1 MIEQNEISIN
11 FVFLHLHSQSVAS
24 RVNHGFQI
32 AQRVAMVYRA
42 ALHSGSEYIAILHTR
57 DPIKLLQ
64 NASNENCS
72 NRLLVMSDI
81 FTSIRMSDIEIADF
95 MAEQISRSIIKS
107 RFYTMQSSLLN
118 TFGQYTLWGYNLNK
132 EFHLFLDLCPNT
144 SQLGYCLLKYCD
156 VMKIYRRFDT
166 TKNIEPDLP
175 DYLSVIFYNLRSI
188 MVNQVLSYKKQN
200 TINIELL
207 IRAHDCFVHECSM
220 EGIAF
225 VLQRCKSLTMT
236 LAKAKSWQLIVN
248 LLMGIGRYTD
258 MYYCFEIL
266 IKNDQFESLLGQF
279 ECDQVNGLREAIIS
293 YLHIH
298 HPDDHEKYRLTAL
311 HFQMFK
317 ELAHLAEYEAQT
329 IINRLLTQHE
339 ITSSAYER
347 TYNDPNINSSVCCN
361 EIYKLKCNRLVSDGL
376 INAMESYA
384 HAAENY
390 LLENR
395 LGLAQRTA
403 SNAELIAMQIDLT
416 REAILANKIECICV
430 LNIRNENVFKYLINE
445 ELNVPQA
452 LILSRAYPYEILWT
466 EAIFNH
472 HILNGRYQYIQD
484 YCARKEL
491 TDDMVENILKN
502 YIQLKDKITTQS
514 ENAMSNIIEMVQN
527 ITQRYKLASLFSG
540 KKIVESLINSECLH
554 YLKDTHYGR
563 IDRV

>member
-1 MIEQNEISIN
+1 M
-11 FVFLHLHSQSVAS
+11 VF
-24 RVNHGFQI
+24 
-32 AQRVAMVYRA
+32 RA
-42 ALHSGSEYIAILHTR
+42 ALHSGNDYIDILHTR

-64 NASNENCS
+64 NATRENCS

-81 FTSIRMSDIEIADF
+81 FTSIRMSDIEIAEF

-132 EFHLFLDLCPNT
+132 DFHMFLELCPNT

-156 VMKIYRRFDT
+156 VLKIYRRFDT
-166 TKNIEPDLP
+166 VKNVEPDLTS
-175 DYLSVIFYNLRSI
+175 DLKLIFENLRSI

-207 IRAHDCFVHECSM
+207 IKAHDCFVHECSM
-220 EGIAF
+220 EGIVF

-279 ECDQVNGLREAIIS
+279 EGDRVNGLREAIIS
-293 YLHIH
+293 YLHVH
-298 HPDDHEKYRLTAL
+298 HPEDHEKYRLAAL

-317 ELAHLAEYEAQT
+317 ELAHLSECEAQT
-329 IINRLLTQHE
+329 IINRLLRQHE
-339 ITSSAYER
+339 ITPS
-347 TYNDPNINSSVCCN
+347 NDNSSN
-361 EIYKLKCNRLVSDGL
+361 TSSEINKLKCSRSVSDSL
-376 INAMESYA
+376 INAMESHA

-395 LGLAQRTA
+395 LGLAQRAA
-403 SNAELIAMQIDLT
+403 SNAELIAMQIDLI
-416 REAILANKIECICV
+416 REALIANKNECICV
-430 LNIRNENVFKYLINE
+430 LNIRSENVFKHLVND
-445 ELNVPQA
+445 ELKVPQA
-452 LILSRAYPYEILWT
+452 LILSRAYPYEIVWT
-466 EAIFNH
+466 ESIFNQ
-472 HILNGRYQYIQD
+472 HIIQGKQQYIHD

-491 TDDMVENILKN
+491 TDDMVEIILKN
-502 YIQLKDKITTQS
+502 YIQLKDKVTLQS
-514 ENAMSNIIEMVQN
+514 EMAMSNIIEMVQN

-540 KKIVESLINSECLH
+540 KKIVENLINSEALH
-554 YLKDTHYGR
+554 YLKDTDYGR
-563 IDRV
+563 NDRI

>member
-1 MIEQNEISIN
+1 
-11 FVFLHLHSQSVAS
+11 
-24 RVNHGFQI
+24 
-32 AQRVAMVYRA
+32 MVYRI
-42 ALHSGSEYIAILHTR
+42 ALHSGNEYIDILHTK
-57 DPIKLLQ
+57 DSLKLLQ

-95 MAEQISRSIIKS
+95 LAEQISRSIIKS

-132 EFHLFLDLCPNT
+132 DFHLLLDLCPNT

-156 VMKIYRRFDT
+156 VLKIYRRFDT
-166 TKNIEPDLP
+166 VKNIEPDLP
-175 DYLSVIFYNLRSI
+175 DYLQTIFENLRSI

-207 IRAHDCFVHECSM
+207 IKAHDCFVHECSM

-266 IKNDQFESLLGQF
+266 IKNDQFESMLGQF
-279 ECDQVNGLREAIIS
+279 ESDQVNGLREAIIS
-293 YLHIH
+293 YLHTH
-298 HPDDHEKYRLTAL
+298 HPDDHEKYRLAAL

-317 ELAHLAEYEAQT
+317 ELAYLSECEAQI
-329 IINRLLTQHE
+329 IINRLLSENE
-339 ITSSAYER
+339 ITASGNER
-347 TYNDPNINSSVCCN
+347 TCNDSNLNSSTFHN
-361 EIYKLKCNRLVSDGL
+361 EIYKLKCNRLVSDAL

-395 LGLAQRTA
+395 LGLAQRAA
-403 SNAELIAMQIDLT
+403 SNAELLAMQIDLT
-416 REAILANKIECICV
+416 REALLANKTECICV
-430 LNIRNENVFKYLINE
+430 LNIRNENIFKHLVNE
-445 ELNVPQA
+445 ELKVPQA
-452 LILSRAYPYEILWT
+452 LILSRAYPYEIIWT
-466 EAIFNH
+466 EAIFSQ
-472 HILNGRYQYIQD
+472 HILQGKHQYLHD

-502 YIQLKDKITTQS
+502 YIQLKEKITSHS
-514 ENAMSNIIEMVQN
+514 ECAMSNIIEMVQN
-527 ITQRYKLASLFSG
+527 ITQRYKLASLFSS
-540 KKIVESLINSECLH
+540 KKIVENLINSEALH